1 MSLFGTNSN
10 NSLDSKDVNPISPVD
25 VKNSSNQPSTV
36 IAKGVKLEGEF
47 KSQGDVLVEGEVSGT
62 IETENS
68 LNVGNEAFVKA
79 GVQAGNA
86 LIAGRVQGNL
96 KIKKHLDLKSSAVIN
111 GDIICETI
119 TVESGA
125 KINGAVRCGRNDD
138 KMNNKIEQKTS
149 SNNK

>member
-10 NSLDSKDVNPISPVD
+10 SNLDSKGVNSVNSISSAG
-25 VKNSSNQPSTV
+25 VKNSTQPSTV

-79 GVQAGNA
+79 SVQAGNA
-86 LIAGRVQGNL
+86 VIAGRVQGNL
-96 KIKKHLDLKSSAVIN
+96 KITKHLDLKASAVIN
-111 GDIICETI
+111 GDVICSTI
-119 TVESGA
+119 TIEAGA
-125 KINGAVRCGRNDD
+125 KIDGSMHCGGTD
-138 KMNNKIEQKTS
+138 NKINNQKGV
-149 SNNK
+149 NNSK